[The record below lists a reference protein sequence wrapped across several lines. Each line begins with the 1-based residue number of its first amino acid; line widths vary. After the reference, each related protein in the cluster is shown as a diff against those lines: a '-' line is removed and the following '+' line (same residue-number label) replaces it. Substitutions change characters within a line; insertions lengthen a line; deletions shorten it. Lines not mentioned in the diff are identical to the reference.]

1 MDDVREAEQRLQ
13 AVRAKRGYLLPHH
26 GLLAV
31 AAPDLL
37 EAYDA
42 TYTALTLRPRHL
54 SAHDKEFVWL
64 AVLVTTDEAIATHH
78 LAKFRQ
84 AGGGEREI
92 AAAIRLAG
100 VARTADSFAFV
111 GAHWQ
116 HAIPGFD
123 RAQAYRESIAAA
135 LAPFAL
141 PAGLAQMALAAVQ
154 TCRKAWFELA
164 LHIRDA
170 YAAGVAETHLAE
182 ALSIT
187 MFPGSVPNFV
197 DACGVWLDLVRK
209 NEVPASPAFR
219 AWAAIDQGGFDGAQ
233 RSQQ

>member
-1 MDDVREAEQRLQ
+1 MDDAHDAKQRLE

-31 AAPDLL
+31 TAPDLL
-37 EAYDA
+37 DAYDA
-42 TYTALTLRPRHL
+42 AYTALTLRPRHL
-54 SAHDKEFVWL
+54 SAHDKEWIWL

-78 LAKFRQ
+78 LAKFRA
-84 AGGGEREI
+84 AGGAESEI

-100 VARTADSFAFV
+100 VARGAESFAFV
-111 GAHWQ
+111 GTHWQ
-116 HAIPGFD
+116 HTIPVFD
-123 RAQAYRESIAAA
+123 RAQAYRDTVTAA
-135 LAPFAL
+135 LSPFAL
-141 PAGLAQMALAAVQ
+141 PAGLVQMALAAVQ

-170 YAAGVAETHLAE
+170 YAAGVAEAHLAE

-197 DACGVWLDLVRK
+197 DACGVWLDLVRS
-209 NEVPASPAFR
+209 NQVPASPAFR
-219 AWAAIDQGGFDGAQ
+219 AWAAIDQGGFDGVQ
-233 RSQQ
+233 GPST

>member
-1 MDDVREAEQRLQ
+1 MDDARDAEQRLKT
-13 AVRAKRGYLLPHH
+13 VRAKRGYLLPHH

-37 EAYDA
+37 DAYDA
-42 TYTALTLRPRHL
+42 AYTALTLRPRHL

-78 LAKFRQ
+78 IAKFRQ
-84 AGGGEREI
+84 AGGTESEI
-92 AAAIRLAG
+92 EAAIRLAG
-100 VARTADSFAFV
+100 VARSADSFAFV

-116 HAIPGFD
+116 LAIPKFA
-123 RAQAYRESIAAA
+123 RERAYRDAVAAA
-135 LAPFAL
+135 LAPAAL
-141 PAGLAQMALAAVQ
+141 PDGLTQMALATVQ
-154 TCRKAWFELA
+154 ACRKAWFELA

-170 YAAGVAETHLAE
+170 YAAGVPETHLAE

-197 DACGVWLDLVRK
+197 DACGVWLDLIRRG
-209 NEVPASPAFR
+209 EVAASPSFR

-233 RSQQ
+233 GAQP

>member
-1 MDDVREAEQRLQ
+1 MNDASEAEQRLK

-37 EAYDA
+37 DAYDA
-42 TYTALTLRPRHL
+42 AYTALTLRPRHL

-78 LAKFRQ
+78 LAKFRA
-84 AGGGEREI
+84 AGGTESEI

-100 VARTADSFAFV
+100 VARAADSFAFV
-111 GAHWQ
+111 GSHWQ

-123 RAQAYRESIAAA
+123 RSQAYRDTVAAA
-135 LAPFAL
+135 LAPFAVSQ
-141 PAGLAQMALAAVQ
+141 GLIQMALAAAQ

-170 YAAGVAETHLAE
+170 YAAAVPEAHLAE
-182 ALSIT
+182 ALSLT

-209 NEVPASPAFR
+209 HEIPASAAFR
-219 AWAAIDQGGFDGAQ
+219 AWAAIDQGGFDSAQ
-233 RSQQ
+233 GSPT